1 MAAWRRSDLLGPVAR
16 PRGESRDSH
25 LLPSPW
31 GAAPLPSRSHER
43 ATRALPAGTRA
54 RPPPPAYA
62 ASRSRSGRHR
72 GESRLTLTPSARN
85 PVDDCGRRPSARDG
99 RLSRSERSR
108 EIRLTLKPSARNPVD
123 DCGRPPSARDGRQSR
138 QRPGT
143 PLKPS
148 RTPPMRACSGFTLR
162 HGLGECTPSLASEFR
177 HVSVSVG
184 RILSAGIST
193 TWRQR
198 RSGPAW
204 TGDRRPEASSPEP
217 RRVSKG
223 RRVWVN
229 IERCSLGVST

>member
-72 GESRLTLTPSARN
+72 G
-85 PVDDCGRRPSARDG
+85 
-99 RLSRSERSR
+99 